1 MAYLLETAEGTD
13 RLKHSSGVFSFVT
26 NPSIVKCRCKYDQIQ
41 KYLLRQRDI
50 YNQNKQRLFNSTYNL
65 EEYHDSVKLL
75 L

>member
-1 MAYLLETAEGTD
+1 MAYLLETAECTD
-13 RLKHSSGVFSFVT
+13 RLKHTSGVFSFVT
-26 NPSIVKCRCKYDQIQ
+26 NPSKV
-41 KYLLRQRDI
+41 QRDI

>member
-13 RLKHSSGVFSFVT
+13 RLKHTSGVFSFVT
-26 NPSIVKCRCKYDQIQ
+26 NPSIVKCPCKYDQIQ